1 MSVTKLKS
9 AQANTPHQK
18 WLETVQA
25 LADEVSGWAREQEWE
40 IQVSEAEVAEEDFS
54 PYSVPVLTI
63 KTPDGRLILEPQA
76 ANAGGKGRVK
86 LYASST
92 LYRVRLLPIDSNGGW
107 TILTDS
113 GIPLWQDWDR
123 ETFVR
128 LAKDLLRAS

>member
-1 MSVTKLKS
+1 MSTTQIKPS
-9 AQANTPHQK
+9 QANSLHQE
-18 WLETVQA
+18 WIEMVQA
-25 LADEVSGWAREQEWE
+25 LSDEVGKWAREQEWE
-40 IQVSEAEVAEEDFS
+40 IQASESEVAEEGFS
-54 PYSVPVLTI
+54 PYAVPILTI

-86 LYASST
+86 LYAYST
-92 LYRVRLLPIDSNGGW
+92 LYRVRLLPTDSNGGW

-113 GIPLWQDWDR
+113 GIPLWQDWNE

>member
-1 MSVTKLKS
+1 
-9 AQANTPHQK
+9 
-18 WLETVQA
+18 
-25 LADEVSGWAREQEWE
+25 
-40 IQVSEAEVAEEDFS
+40 VAEEDFS